1 VRSLIV
7 TGAGD
12 RFFSAGADV
21 QSMAT
26 SATPLSGVELSRRGQ
41 QVFGRL
47 EESPLPVVAA
57 VDGYCLGGGMEL
69 SMCADLRVAS
79 EGSEFGQPELDL
91 GLIPGWG
98 GTQRLQHIVGEGR
111 AKEIILTA
119 DRYDPETMADYGFLN
134 EVVPKGE
141 LQEAALE
148 LAERLAGGP
157 PVAQELAKRAML
169 KGWENTDA
177 GLEIEAQGFGT
188 LMSTDDLME
197 GVTAFMSDREP
208 EFEGK

>member
-1 VRSLIV
+1 
-7 TGAGD
+7 
-12 RFFSAGADV
+12 
-21 QSMAT
+21 M
-26 SATPLSGVELSRRGQ
+26 
-41 QVFGRL
+41 
-47 EESPLPVVAA
+47 PVVAA
-57 VDGYCLGGGMEL
+57 IDGYCLGGGMEL

-111 AKEIILTA
+111 AREIILTA
-119 DRYDPETMADYGFLN
+119 ERYDPETMADYGFLN
-134 EVVPKGE
+134 DVVPKGE
-141 LQEAALE
+141 LQDAALE
-148 LAERLAGGP
+148 LASQLAGGP